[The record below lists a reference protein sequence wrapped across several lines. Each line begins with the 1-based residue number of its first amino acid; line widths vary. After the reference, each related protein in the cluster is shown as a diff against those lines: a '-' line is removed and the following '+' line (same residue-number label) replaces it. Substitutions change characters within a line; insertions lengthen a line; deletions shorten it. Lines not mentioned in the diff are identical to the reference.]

1 MSEKR
6 SVVRRTKGPPKTESL
21 QLGDVVQ
28 IGDNE
33 LLVGYVRFIGTT
45 SFAEGVWIG
54 IHCQKAYGKNDGSVQ
69 GVRYFECPP
78 KYGLFARETNLRRLQ
93 DGEGK
98 FPREPRQ
105 KPTKEEPGE
114 TAKKNV
120 KQVVNLPPV
129 SNGTKTSLELGQIV
143 QIADKFAGEVKFIG
157 STNFADGEWV
167 GIQCDEDGTV
177 RQKDGQRC
185 FGNLSQ
191 YWLFA
196 AAPNLPQ
203 ERAPGAPGAETMD
216 SKIQKELEEAVGSKD
231 LVKLREILPKAST
244 AGMSRPEV
252 IQDAWKLWNAE
263 YCRLKEAEVKLKE
276 QIDTMAK
283 MMKEEEAAKKIQA
296 AQQGIEQPAQDEASG
311 QTEAGAGEAG
321 AEGGS
326 AHRVAKLTEVSWSQV
341 PVPTIYQR
349 GAVRVAETHR
359 RGITLQQL
367 KALSELVQQVL
378 ESIKVEDPNPSTDL
392 GIITHDNCNLYHLN
406 ELFVLRLTAK
416 EVCSFVE
423 LVMDAPQDP
432 VWFVSHWWGTPWR
445 DSLTMLSFHSQVHG
459 LSEASP
465 YWICTFA
472 NNQHNLEELNTSDLL
487 DTPFVRAIM
496 SSSCMGTVMLMNE
509 DAEPFRRTWCTL
521 ENFISTQHVK
531 KKSRPHL
538 FEVAAVVQEGR
549 QKITVGEEQV
559 RVPRCPALLQ
569 QGDADGGFVDKAGFE
584 GAWFPNEVACSGVKV
599 DIATAAASNEDDKRN
614 ILRLIIGETDCR
626 KMPQPPEFH
635 EKYDEVN
642 VAIHRVFAPMALHD
656 AAQDGNVQEVERLLS
671 AGLVDLAGKPT
682 RNSAGE
688 TPLFAACANGR
699 AEMVQL
705 LLEKRAD
712 ANLTKSTDGMSPA
725 SAAAAGRHEEVLDL
739 LLEGKA
745 DPNLASA
752 DGGTPLFMAI
762 QAGHYNLVERL
773 LQARADP
780 NGADRSAQTPVQ
792 FLTLALL
799 HKGESDHDFEHA
811 YEALE
816 KVLRAGAEPDRVND
830 SSHAAALLAA
840 AVNDSTDAL
849 ELLLDARADPNQR
862 DPEYQAPVLSWSAQ
876 NANVD
881 AITALINHRAD
892 VNAVSGGETA
902 LDITKGLLEATEYAK
917 ACFEVLKS
925 SGAKECKDLT
935 G

>member
-1 MSEKR
+1 MSEKKR

-203 ERAPGAPGAETMD
+203 ERAPGAETMD

-231 LVKLREILPKAST
+231 LVKLREILPK
-244 AGMSRPEV
+244 
-252 IQDAWKLWNAE
+252 LWNAE
-263 YCRLKEAEVKLKE
+263 YCRLKEAEAKLKE

-296 AQQGIEQPAQDEASG
+296 AQQGIEQPAQDEDSG

-416 EVCSFVE
+416 EV
-423 LVMDAPQDP
+423 
-432 VWFVSHWWGTPWR
+432 
-445 DSLTMLSFHSQVHG
+445 
-459 LSEASP
+459 
-465 YWICTFA
+465 
-472 NNQHNLEELNTSDLL
+472 
-487 DTPFVRAIM
+487 
-496 SSSCMGTVMLMNE
+496 
-509 DAEPFRRTWCTL
+509 
-521 ENFISTQHVK
+521 
-531 KKSRPHL
+531 
-538 FEVAAVVQEGR
+538 
-549 QKITVGEEQV
+549 
-559 RVPRCPALLQ
+559 
-569 QGDADGGFVDKAGFE
+569 
-584 GAWFPNEVACSGVKV
+584 
-599 DIATAAASNEDDKRN
+599 
-614 ILRLIIGETDCR
+614 
-626 KMPQPPEFH
+626 
-635 EKYDEVN
+635 
-642 VAIHRVFAPMALHD
+642 
-656 AAQDGNVQEVERLLS
+656 
-671 AGLVDLAGKPT
+671 
-682 RNSAGE
+682 
-688 TPLFAACANGR
+688 
-699 AEMVQL
+699 
-705 LLEKRAD
+705 
-712 ANLTKSTDGMSPA
+712 
-725 SAAAAGRHEEVLDL
+725 
-739 LLEGKA
+739 
-745 DPNLASA
+745 
-752 DGGTPLFMAI
+752 
-762 QAGHYNLVERL
+762 
-773 LQARADP
+773 
-780 NGADRSAQTPVQ
+780 
-792 FLTLALL
+792 
-799 HKGESDHDFEHA
+799 
-811 YEALE
+811 
-816 KVLRAGAEPDRVND
+816 
-830 SSHAAALLAA
+830 AAL
-840 AVNDSTDAL
+840 S
-849 ELLLDARADPNQR
+849 
-862 DPEYQAPVLSWSAQ
+862 SW
-876 NANVD
+876 
-881 AITALINHRAD
+881 
-892 VNAVSGGETA
+892 
-902 LDITKGLLEATEYAK
+902 
-917 ACFEVLKS
+917 
-925 SGAKECKDLT
+925 
-935 G
+935 